1 MKAQILSHTEN
12 PEQVIAAA
20 AKLCYS
26 QKADIDSLM
35 NDLTEEKVQK
45 FVEKLESLGHESPF
59 EHASFTFGVEGVSRA
74 LLAQL
79 TRSRI
84 ASFSVRSQRYCAED
98 SFQYIVPPS
107 IAAHDVHSVRYK
119 ALMANIQS
127 FYNELVSLGVPKED
141 ARMVLPNACET
152 RLVMT
157 MNVRELWHFFSL
169 RCCCYDDK
177 TEVLTDKGWKFFRD
191 LDKSEKFYSMNP
203 ETFEAELV
211 EAQDYI
217 DEIYTGRMV
226 SVKGQSIDLVT
237 TPNHKM
243 FVSYSYD
250 NKKFK
255 FDDADKCNDH
265 KRVLMKKNCK
275 KISGEITDTFT
286 IPAPTVNSVDAKK
299 GKEQNFSEKNVNI
312 KDFMMFLG
320 MYISDGYACHVGQHY
335 YIGISKGDE
344 AKIDKY
350 AKILSRMTENSIAIF
365 QEKSGAWKV
374 QVHDRRLYEYFS
386 KLGKVS
392 EKHIPNDLF
401 KYDSSILEYLFEGLA
416 DGDMNKNCTIY
427 STISPQ
433 LADDFSRLCLHLGMS
448 VTTCAID
455 RVGEAHVL
463 RTANGSDE
471 HIVTTKSIA
480 YNNSINRRKNEPI
493 IKSSKNNAFSETQYR
508 GNGYCVN
515 LKKNHLLYVRRNG
528 KAVWCGNCRAQWE
541 IRAMANE
548 MLRRCRE
555 AAPLLF
561 KHAGATCDAKGY
573 CPEGSMSCGKAPTL
587 EQMKKDAQMILR

>member
-127 FYNELVSLGVPKED
+127 FYNKLVSLGVPKED

-169 RCCCYDDK
+169 RCC
-177 TEVLTDKGWKFFRD
+177 T
-191 LDKSEKFYSMNP
+191 
-203 ETFEAELV
+203 
-211 EAQDYI
+211 
-217 DEIYTGRMV
+217 
-226 SVKGQSIDLVT
+226 
-237 TPNHKM
+237 
-243 FVSYSYD
+243 
-250 NKKFK
+250 
-255 FDDADKCNDH
+255 
-265 KRVLMKKNCK
+265 
-275 KISGEITDTFT
+275 
-286 IPAPTVNSVDAKK
+286 
-299 GKEQNFSEKNVNI
+299 
-312 KDFMMFLG
+312 
-320 MYISDGYACHVGQHY
+320 
-335 YIGISKGDE
+335 
-344 AKIDKY
+344 
-350 AKILSRMTENSIAIF
+350 
-365 QEKSGAWKV
+365 
-374 QVHDRRLYEYFS
+374 
-386 KLGKVS
+386 
-392 EKHIPNDLF
+392 
-401 KYDSSILEYLFEGLA
+401 
-416 DGDMNKNCTIY
+416 
-427 STISPQ
+427 
-433 LADDFSRLCLHLGMS
+433 
-448 VTTCAID
+448 
-455 RVGEAHVL
+455 
-463 RTANGSDE
+463 
-471 HIVTTKSIA
+471 
-480 YNNSINRRKNEPI
+480 
-493 IKSSKNNAFSETQYR
+493 
-508 GNGYCVN
+508 
-515 LKKNHLLYVRRNG
+515 
-528 KAVWCGNCRAQWE
+528 RAQWE
-541 IRAMANE
+541 IRSMANE
-548 MLRRCRE
+548 MLRLCRE